1 MGPTMVGAGDGLSF
15 SRLMGINIGG
25 RTYATI
31 ESRVARSRTTYQ
43 VNAQGGSRN
52 RNVLCSIYIAIAH
65 GKGIEEGEGW

>member
-31 ESRVARSRTTYQ
+31 ESRVARSRTYQ

-52 RNVLCSIYIAIAH
+52 RNVLCSICIAIAH
-65 GKGIEEGEGW
+65 VKGIEEGW